1 MYTSVT
7 TRQTVWLVKIKII
20 HTAVFNF
27 FKVFSTNLQ
36 HYYKVQH
43 HKFISTHQ
51 GTFSF
56 LRIGVFYSW
65 KLRVWNHLQTVELK
79 RLRHEKIRD
88 ERVTSKIKH
97 GLLLSIAN
105 GMISTLSIKL
115 FQLPQTNVYSYY

>member
-1 MYTSVT
+1 MCNNKTNCLASQNKNNSHSFSKY
-7 TRQTVWLVKIKII
+7 
-20 HTAVFNF
+20 F